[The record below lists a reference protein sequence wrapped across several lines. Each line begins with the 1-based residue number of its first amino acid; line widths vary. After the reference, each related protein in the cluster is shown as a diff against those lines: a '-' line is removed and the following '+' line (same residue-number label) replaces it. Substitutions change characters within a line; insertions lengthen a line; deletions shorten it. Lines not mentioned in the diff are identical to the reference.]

1 MAAQGGLKS
10 VIAALLANLG
20 IAVAKIAGFVVT
32 RSSSLL
38 AEGIHSLADSG
49 NQALLLL
56 GMRRARK
63 PPSREHPFGYGRE
76 RYFWAFVVSVVLF
89 ALGAGYATFEGINKI
104 RHPHEIKNLWWAV
117 GILALGIVLESF
129 SFRLAIKESNKVRG
143 KQGWWSFIRRSRSP
157 ELPVV
162 VLEDF
167 GALLGLIL
175 ALAAVLLAKLT
186 GNPVWD
192 GIGTLSIGILLGLI
206 AIVLAIEMKRLLIG
220 EGALPEHR
228 KKLLETA
235 KSVRGVREVIHMRTQ
250 HIGPDKL
257 LIGLKELFEPDLS
270 TVETA
275 GVVDD
280 IQARLEEAVPYDT
293 VSYVEP
299 ELKHAAPELDHAAPE
314 LDHPAPELEHAA
326 PELEHPPSPEIES

>member
-1 MAAQGGLKS
+1 MAVQGGLKS

-20 IAVAKIAGFVVT
+20 IAAGKLAGFVVT
-32 RSSSLL
+32 RSASLL
-38 AEGIHSLADSG
+38 AEGIHSLADSC

-89 ALGAGYATFEGINKI
+89 ALGAGYAIFEGINKV

-117 GILALGIVLESF
+117 GILAAGILLESF
-129 SFRLAIKESNKVRG
+129 SFRMAIKESNKVRG
-143 KQGWWSFIRRSRSP
+143 NQGWWTFIRRSRSP

-167 GALLGLIL
+167 GALLGLVL
-175 ALAAVLLAKLT
+175 ALAAVLLAELT

-192 GIGTLSIGILLGLI
+192 GIGTLSIGVLLGLI
-206 AIVLAIEMKRLLIG
+206 AIVLAIEMKSLLIG

-228 KKLLETA
+228 KKLLAATKA
-235 KSVRGVREVIHMRTQ
+235 VPGVREVAHMRTQ
-250 HIGPDKL
+250 HIGPDDL
-257 LIGLKELFEPDLS
+257 LVGLKVLFDPDLS
-270 TVETA
+270 MVEIA
-275 GVVDD
+275 RVVDD
-280 IQARLEEAVPYDT
+280 IQAQLEEAVPYST
-293 VSYVEP
+293 VVYVEP
-299 ELKHAAPELDHAAPE
+299 ELKHASTPDTS
-314 LDHPAPELEHAA
+314 
-326 PELEHPPSPEIES
+326 PP